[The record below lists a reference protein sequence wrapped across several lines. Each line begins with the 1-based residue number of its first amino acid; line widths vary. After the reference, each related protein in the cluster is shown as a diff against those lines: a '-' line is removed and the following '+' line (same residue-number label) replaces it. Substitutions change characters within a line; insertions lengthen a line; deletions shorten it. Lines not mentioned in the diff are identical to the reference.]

1 VGSTY
6 GFTPMILQPHTTGA
20 LTLLISEVVLVSP
33 KPRPQLRAKPKRKR
47 PRHPDA
53 KPKSKKP
60 VLFNTPK
67 TDELS

>member
-1 VGSTY
+1 
-6 GFTPMILQPHTTGA
+6 MILQPHTTGA
-20 LTLLISEVVLVSP
+20 LTLLISEVVVSP
-33 KPRPQLRAKPKRKR
+33 KPRLQLRAKPKRER

-53 KPKSKKP
+53 QPKSKNP